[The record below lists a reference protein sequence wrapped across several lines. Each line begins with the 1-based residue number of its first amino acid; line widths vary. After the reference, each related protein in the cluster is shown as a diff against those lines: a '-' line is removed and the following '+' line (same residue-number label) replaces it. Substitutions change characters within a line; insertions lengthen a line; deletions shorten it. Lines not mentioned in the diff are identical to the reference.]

1 MAPPLRQPIDGK
13 GNSMQSPVVR
23 ARVRISLMASLLLFA
38 WTPRAAAADVCV
50 SVDEARDTFTAQGRS
65 AALLLLAR
73 QFELEGERVVPPGCP
88 NGYMVSHIQ
97 FGTRITIT
105 LSGPKGQRDATAKG
119 MDDVPAVY
127 SQMVRS
133 LIRGQPMDAP
143 GIVDRTNVS
152 DTQASAPNRIH
163 SDSLYY
169 ARLGYGAIFGE
180 DTYGVPS
187 IGVFGYR
194 HERDRLGIDVS
205 FLNIQYKSVDS
216 SYVYGSTSSGS
227 WLKLELLRFTNP
239 VSDRSL
245 YFGGG
250 LSWSYTDLDAGLD
263 NGYTSWH
270 GSGLQGELTAGLEL
284 GRASSMLV
292 FVQGDVGLPFYET
305 QGDTYT
311 YSMVP
316 PYTHTTVT
324 TSRYAPSVT
333 VSFGLGWQ
341 RGAK

>member
-1 MAPPLRQPIDGK
+1 MKSPLIRRIL
-13 GNSMQSPVVR
+13 
-23 ARVRISLMASLLLFA
+23 RISFVLLLGVFS
-38 WTPRAAAADVCV
+38 WTSPLAAADVCV
-50 SVDEARDTFTAQGRS
+50 TVDEGRDTFSPQDRS
-65 AALLLLAR
+65 AAVLLLAR
-73 QFELEGERVVPPGCP
+73 QFELAGEHVVPPGCA
-88 NGYMVSHIQ
+88 NAYVVSHIQ
-97 FGTRITIT
+97 FGSRISILLT
-105 LSGPKGQRDATAKG
+105 GPKGEREAAAMG
-119 MDDVPAVY
+119 MDDVPNVY

-133 LIRGQPMDAP
+133 LLRGLPMDAP

-163 SDSLYY
+163 SDSLFY

-187 IGVFGYR
+187 IGFFGYR

-205 FLNIQYKSVDS
+205 FLNIQYKSADS

-227 WLKLELLRFTNP
+227 WLKLELFRFTNP

-305 QGDTYT
+305 RGDMYT

-333 VSFGLGWQ
+333 VSLGLGWL
-341 RGAK
+341 RGKK